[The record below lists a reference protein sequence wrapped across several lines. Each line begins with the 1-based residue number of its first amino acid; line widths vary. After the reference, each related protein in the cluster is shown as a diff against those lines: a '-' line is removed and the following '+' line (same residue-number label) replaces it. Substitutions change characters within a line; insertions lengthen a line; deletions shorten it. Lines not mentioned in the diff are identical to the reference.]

1 MKDIKSTEL
10 ELKILRLE
18 IKLNE
23 MTRFMSSLVEDMGK
37 YVEYNNE
44 DKKRLKKALFNRTKN
59 VDKALD
65 ILFSDYEARENEYI
79 EEFFKRYQK
88 KQKYL
93 M

>member
-18 IKLNE
+18 TKLNE
-23 MTRFMSSLVEDMGK
+23 MTHFMSSLVEDMRK

-44 DKKRLKKALFNRTKN
+44 DKKRLKKHCSIGQR
-59 VDKALD
+59 
-65 ILFSDYEARENEYI
+65 
-79 EEFFKRYQK
+79 
-88 KQKYL
+88 